1 MSRVRRLPSPIVMYR
16 ALVERDEAFDGVF
29 FAGVKSTKI
38 FCRSTCSARKPK
50 KENVEFF
57 ADASS
62 AERAGYRA
70 CKRCK
75 PLEAAG
81 ERPAWV
87 ARLLSL
93 LEKEPG
99 RRISD
104 DDLRALSIEPA
115 RARRHFKEHFGMTFQ
130 GYQRA
135 RRLGFAQHKLNY
147 DADLA
152 PIGGSARKTIVAL
165 AGDLEHDRRLAH
177 VGESIAEPVRGRV
190 ASAAKSTRI
199 SSVASAAKGT
209 RVSSVSNAVHE
220 AGYESE
226 SGFRDAFRRMFGA
239 PPSQLRATSCVHVS
253 TLPSPV
259 GLLISAATREG
270 VCMLEFA
277 DRKALMSQAASLKRW
292 FDQPIVP
299 GMNERLEEL
308 HAELAE
314 YFAKE
319 REQFSVPLEIRGTPF
334 QREVWDR
341 LLAIPFGETRSYR
354 DIAIEI
360 GNASAVRA
368 VGRTNGLNRIS
379 IVIPCHRVVRDDG
392 TLCGYGGGLWR
403 KRWLLDHEQTASTNT
418 QRSAT
423 SSATR

>member
-1 MSRVRRLPSPIVMYR
+1 
-16 ALVERDEAFDGVF
+16 
-29 FAGVKSTKI
+29 
-38 FCRSTCSARKPK
+38 
-50 KENVEFF
+50 
-57 ADASS
+57 
-62 AERAGYRA
+62 
-70 CKRCK
+70 
-75 PLEAAG
+75 
-81 ERPAWV
+81 
-87 ARLLSL
+87 
-93 LEKEPG
+93 
-99 RRISD
+99 
-104 DDLRALSIEPA
+104 
-115 RARRHFKEHFGMTFQ
+115 MTFQ

-152 PIGGSARKTIVAL
+152 SVGGAARAPTVAR
-165 AGDLEHDRRLAH
+165 AGDPEHDRTLAR
-177 VGESIAEPVRGRV
+177 VGNSIAEPVRGRL
-190 ASAAKSTRI
+190 ASAAKSTR
-199 SSVASAAKGT
+199 
-209 RVSSVSNAVHE
+209 VSSVSSAVHD

-239 PPSQLRATSCVHVS
+239 PPSQLRASSCVHVS

-299 GMNERLEEL
+299 GMNARLEEL

-314 YFAKE
+314 YFEKK

-334 QREVWDR
+334 QRQVWDR

-360 GNASAVRA
+360 ENPGAVRA

-403 KRWLLDHEQTASTNT
+403 KRWLLDHEQTASANI
-418 QRSAT
+418 QRSST
-423 SSATR
+423 SRATR